1 MDARL
6 RRIVEQTRQRACI
19 RRATYVWRTD
29 VARLVLTALVL
40 SLPIPDLLREVLP
53 APASDVLS
61 GLIGPAPSA
70 AYGRKRWSDYSNAQ
84 SQFQKLLEQQQEALR
99 KQQEELK
106 KQLEQQ
112 QEQMRKQ
119 IEQQQEEMRKQAEQ
133 QQEAMRKQ
141 VEQQQEQIR
150 QQTELQQEQ
159 MRKQAEQQEEQL
171 RKLELP
177 KIGQKAVRGHQAP
190 APSQGPPKSV
200 ADWIGRMI
208 SPAAKPPG
216 APPRP
221 IGTGHGA
228 SMLPMTM
235 TREVLA
241 VNPAPGAIQDARRLG
256 FTVRGSTTLDAF
268 GMSILHLS
276 PPPGVDAMSALQS
289 LTLYGIQSG
298 LALNYAYRP
307 YRPAIARDKTPG
319 RGSTPGSGAVRD
331 CSGDR
336 CFGQKAIHWPKKL
349 RRCASATRIGFIDTA
364 IDPKHPA
371 FRGRQIW
378 LGNLLDK
385 GMTKASS
392 DHGTGTLAVL
402 AANQQSGV
410 PGLLPDAEFYVA
422 EVFHKDERG
431 NPVADTTTV
440 LRALNWMSAWNV
452 RVINMS
458 VAGPRDDLVEKAIHT
473 LSQKGIVIVAAA
485 GNAGPKSPPLYPA
498 AYDDVIAVTAVAK
511 DLRSYYRANRG
522 RHIDVA
528 APGVNIW
535 TALPGGRYGYQTGT
549 SYAVPFVTAVVAA
562 SLGPQPVRNKRAV
575 LAAMNFQDLGPRGPD
590 AIYGRG
596 LITAPSKCATRTK
609 SRPSVALAGAGGGGW
624 SAFVSRPA
632 IPSTTA
638 STQPRGV
645 SRVAGEG
652 GR

>member
-1 MDARL
+1 MRHANHVRWT
-6 RRIVEQTRQRACI
+6 V
-19 RRATYVWRTD
+19 
-29 VARLVLTALVL
+29 VARLVLTALAL
-40 SLPIPDLLREVLP
+40 SAPVPGLLRDVLP
-53 APASDVLS
+53 APATEVLS
-61 GLIGPAPSA
+61 RLIGPSPSA
-70 AYGRKRWSDYSNAQ
+70 AWDRNKWSDYYK
-84 SQFQKLLEQQQEALR
+84 SQFQKMLERQQEALR
-99 KQQEELK
+99 QQQEETK
-106 KQLEQQ
+106 RQLEQQ
-112 QEQMRKQ
+112 QEQMRRQ

-141 VEQQQEQIR
+141 VEQQQDQMRKQAEQ
-150 QQTELQQEQ
+150 QQQQ
-159 MRKQAEQQEEQL
+159 MRKQAEQQEDQL
-171 RKLELP
+171 RKLKLP
-177 KIGQKAVRGHQAP
+177 KIGQKVVPGQVP
-190 APSQGPPKSV
+190 GQPQGPPRSV
-200 ADWIGRMI
+200 AEWLGRMI
-208 SPAAKPPG
+208 GPAAKPAG

-221 IGTGHGA
+221 IGTGNGA
-228 SMLPMTM
+228 SMLPMPM
-235 TREVLA
+235 VREVLA
-241 VNPAPGAIQDARRLG
+241 VNPAASAIQDARRLG
-256 FTVRGSTTLDAF
+256 FTVRGRTTLDAF
-268 GMSILHLS
+268 GMSILHLR

-289 LTLYGIQSG
+289 LTQYGIKSG

-307 YRPAIARDKTPG
+307 YRPAIARDKIPG
-319 RGSTPGSGAVRD
+319 RAPKQGGRAVRG
-331 CSGDR
+331 CGGDR
-336 CFGQKAIHWPKKL
+336 CFAQKAIHWPKKL
-349 RRCASATRIGFIDTA
+349 RHCASATRIGFIDTA

-385 GMTKASS
+385 GMTKATS

-402 AANQQSGV
+402 AANKQSGV
-410 PGLLPDAEFYVA
+410 PGLLPDSEFYVA
-422 EVFHKDERG
+422 EVFHKDPQG

-458 VAGPRDDLVEKAIHT
+458 VAGPRDDLVEKAIHAM
-473 LSQKGIVIVAAA
+473 SQKGIVIVAAA

-511 DLRSYYRANRG
+511 DLRGYYRANRG

-528 APGVNIW
+528 APGVKIW

-549 SYAVPFVTAVVAA
+549 SFAVPYVTAVVAA

-575 LAAMNFQDLGPRGPD
+575 LAAMHFKDLGPRGPD

-624 SAFVSRPA
+624 SAFVSRPVV
-632 IPSTTA
+632 PSTTA
-638 STQPRGV
+638 STRRRSI
-645 SRVAGEG
+645 SRVAGED